1 MDIIQRLQSSLNL
14 VLSEAVYSEN
24 RYGDFKSTHEA
35 YGVLAEEVSELL
47 ESIRANKYC
56 EIAEEAR
63 QVSAVALRLSEMCD
77 RELNSLRLSAFGE
90 RSGF

>member
-14 VLSEAVYSEN
+14 VLDEAVNAEN

-47 ESIRANKYC
+47 
-56 EIAEEAR
+56 
-63 QVSAVALRLSEMCD
+63 VALRLSEMCD
-77 RELNSLRLSAFGE
+77 RELNSVRLTAFGE